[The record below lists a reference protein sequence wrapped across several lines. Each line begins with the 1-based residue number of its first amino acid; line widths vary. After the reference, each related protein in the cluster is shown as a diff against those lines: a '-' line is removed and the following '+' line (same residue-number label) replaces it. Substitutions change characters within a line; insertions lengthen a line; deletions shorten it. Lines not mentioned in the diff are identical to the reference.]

1 MKMRMTYVARTE
13 TLGPHMR
20 RIVLAGDDLQDFP
33 VGKESAHIKVIFPQ
47 PGNEKPRLGI
57 YFGFKKWIRSYTIRD
72 FNNQTKEL
80 TVDFAVNDHQGLATN
95 WASNAK
101 VGDYLG
107 IAGPGGTKHTNNHAD
122 WHLLVADLTALPA
135 AAAILG
141 KLPENALGSAFI
153 QVPTEADKQI
163 FNAPKGID
171 VNWIVNPDLSKNIL
185 LEHVEKLE
193 WREGEPALF
202 IAAESRQVVA
212 IKKYVKNKPGYLKK
226 QMYASAYWKA

>member
-1 MKMRMTYVARTE
+1 MAHVARTE

-20 RIVLAGDDLQDFP
+20 RIILIGDDLQDFP
-33 VGKESAHIKVIFPQ
+33 SNKESAHIKVVFPQ
-47 PGNEKPRLGI
+47 PGQEKPRLGI
-57 YFGFKKWIRSYTIRD
+57 YFGFKKWIRSYTIRA

-80 TVDFAVNDHQGLATN
+80 TVDVAVNDPQGLATD
-95 WASNAK
+95 WALNAK
-101 VGDYLG
+101 AGDYLG
-107 IAGPGGTKHTNNHAD
+107 IAGPCATKHTNNHAD

-135 AAAILG
+135 AAAILE

-153 QVPTEADKQI
+153 QVPTDADKQI
-163 FNAPKGID
+163 IEAPKGID
-171 VNWIVNPDLSKNIL
+171 VNWVINPDLSENAL
-185 LEHVEKLE
+185 LERVEKLE

-202 IAAESRQVVA
+202 IAAESSQVLA